1 MKRKLGKTLCSVFLS
16 LAMVVG
22 LLPGMSLTAKADNT
36 ETLLTTITPTGRTTY
51 SVTTAGVGTVSH
63 DNDDYRDTWG
73 WLWHEAAGT
82 LTVSGCEGYTI
93 TKVIFEQ
100 YQSGSFTDSSAPF
113 ELHFDI
119 TSGTNIECLEN
130 NDMIGVSSIEV
141 YGYASSE
148 PSVAV
153 TPEGAGTVTVVDHPT
168 YNNSWQLT
176 ATPAAGYVFKE
187 WTYTWTDYQGSQ
199 QSSTTDNPYSLNKSY
214 YNEGRISDITAVFEV
229 DAPSAAISPENSG
242 TVSVTFDSASNNWI
256 FTASPAEGYVFDE
269 WNFID
274 DGYPNNDES
283 NPLSVN
289 RSTFRNWSNLTAV
302 FEEAPAQTY
311 TVTYCV
317 VNGTWSDGTTADK
330 TETVQ
335 SGSAPASV
343 PSGMIAGAGFTGG
356 SWNPDPSSATITGNI
371 TFTYTFEAESVD
383 PDPVTPDPEPVTPS
397 DTPAP
402 VITPEQIQRMAVEH
416 FVERLY
422 VEALGRQ
429 FDKNGRDA
437 WADILMAGGSASAV
451 ARGFFGSREFLNRD
465 LTNEEFVTI
474 LYKVFYDSVPQTG
487 SYTNWVD
494 ALYNDTMTRS
504 ELIDNFISSYEWASF
519 CARYGVNV

>member
-1 MKRKLGKTLCSVFLS
+1 MKKYLPVLS
-16 LAMVVG
+16 LVLMVMCCNVLFTSCGDDDDEVVNNTIVG
-22 LLPGMSLTAKADNT
+22 
-36 ETLLTTITPTGRTTY
+36 
-51 SVTTAGVGTVSH
+51 
-63 DNDDYRDTWG
+63 
-73 WLWHEAAGT
+73 
-82 LTVSGCEGYTI
+82 
-93 TKVIFEQ
+93 
-100 YQSGSFTDSSAPF
+100 
-113 ELHFDI
+113 
-119 TSGTNIECLEN
+119 
-130 NDMIGVSSIEV
+130 
-141 YGYASSE
+141 
-148 PSVAV
+148 
-153 TPEGAGTVTVVDHPT
+153 
-168 YNNSWQLT
+168 SWT
-176 ATPAAGYVFKE
+176 
-187 WTYTWTDYQGSQ
+187 
-199 QSSTTDNPYSLNKSY
+199 
-214 YNEGRISDITAVFEV
+214 
-229 DAPSAAISPENSG
+229 
-242 TVSVTFDSASNNWI
+242 
-256 FTASPAEGYVFDE
+256 
-269 WNFID
+269 NFID
-274 DGYPNNDES
+274 DGDPNNDES

-289 RSTFRNWSNLTAV
+289 RNTFRNWSNLTAV

-311 TVTYCV
+311 TVTYSV

-335 SGSAPASV
+335 SGLAPASV
-343 PSGMIAGAGFTGG
+343 PSGMIAGSGFTGG
-356 SWNPDPSSATITGNI
+356 SWDTDPSSATITGNI

-504 ELIDNFISSYEWASF
+504 ELIDNFISSYEWSSF

>member
-16 LAMVVG
+16 LTMIFG
-22 LLPGMSLTAKADNT
+22 LIPGIGLTSYADST
-36 ETLLTTITPTGRTTY
+36 EELLTTITATGRDTY
-51 SVTTAGVGTVSH
+51 SQSVDGVVTVTLANMMWYDGT
-63 DNDDYRDTWG
+63 YG
-73 WLWHEAAGT
+73 WLYSGT
-82 LTVSGCEGYTI
+82 ITVEPVEGYTI
-93 TKVIFEQ
+93 TKCRFIQ
-100 YQSGSFTDSSAPF
+100 NDKTPLDDDLAPF
-113 ELHFDI
+113 SIVIDPEDGVSVI
-119 TSGTNIECLEN
+119 TSTGQKRGGRM
-130 NDMIGVSSIEV
+130 DGVTSIEV
-141 YGYASSE
+141 YGYASSK

-214 YNEGRISDITAVFEV
+214 YNEGRISDVTAVFEV

-311 TVTYCV
+311 TVTYSV

-343 PSGMIAGAGFTGG
+343 PTGMIAGSGFTGG

-451 ARGFFGSREFLNRD
+451 ARG
-465 LTNEEFVTI
+465 TNEEFVTI

>member
-1 MKRKLGKTLCSVFLS
+1 MRRKLGKRLCSLLVTMSIVIS
-16 LAMVVG
+16 LILGVTPGLGMTVYAYAEYVDVDDSCRDGGSASENPEGTFVAVPNPGWQFDHWNYYWGEGVGSGSSTDNPLELDYYYYLEVVAYFV
-22 LLPGMSLTAKADNT
+22 PASVQTYT
-36 ETLLTTITPTGRTTY
+36 VTY
-51 SVTTAGVGTVSH
+51 SVVNGTWADGTTADKTETV
-63 DNDDYRDTWG
+63 
-73 WLWHEAAGT
+73 A
-82 LTVSGCEGYTI
+82 SGASPASIPTGMIPSSGYTGGAWDTDPSGATI
-93 TKVIFEQ
+93 T
-100 YQSGSFTDSSAPF
+100 GNT
-113 ELHFDI
+113 
-119 TSGTNIECLEN
+119 
-130 NDMIGVSSIEV
+130 
-141 YGYASSE
+141 
-148 PSVAV
+148 
-153 TPEGAGTVTVVDHPT
+153 
-168 YNNSWQLT
+168 
-176 ATPAAGYVFKE
+176 
-187 WTYTWTDYQGSQ
+187 TYTYT
-199 QSSTTDNPYSLNKSY
+199 
-214 YNEGRISDITAVFEV
+214 FV

-242 TVSVTFDSASNNWI
+242 TVSVTFDSVSNNWI

-274 DGYPNNDES
+274 DGDPNNDES

-311 TVTYCV
+311 TVTYSV

-343 PSGMIAGAGFTGG
+343 PTGMIAASGYTGG
-356 SWNPDPSSATITGNI
+356 SWDTDPSSATITGNI

-504 ELIDNFISSYEWASF
+504 ELIDNFISSYEWSSF

>member
-36 ETLLTTITPTGRTTY
+36 ETLLTTITPTGDTTY
-51 SVTTAGVGTVSH
+51 NETKAGVVTVSQNCDSYIDESYGWVWFVTT
-63 DNDDYRDTWG
+63 
-73 WLWHEAAGT
+73 GT

-93 TKVIFEQ
+93 TKVIFEEDGC
-100 YQSGSFTDSSAPF
+100 GSFTDSSAPF
-113 ELHFDI
+113 ELHFDVI
-119 TSGTNIECLEN
+119 DGSFFACLEN
-130 NDMIGVSSIEV
+130 NEMYGVSSIKV
-141 YGYASSE
+141 YGYANSS
-148 PSVAV
+148 A
-153 TPEGAGTVTVVDHPT
+153 
-168 YNNSWQLT
+168 
-176 ATPAAGYVFKE
+176 
-187 WTYTWTDYQGSQ
+187 
-199 QSSTTDNPYSLNKSY
+199 
-214 YNEGRISDITAVFEV
+214 V

-269 WNFID
+269 WNFLS
-274 DGYPNNDES
+274 DGDLDNDER

-289 RSTFRNWSNLTAV
+289 RNTFRNWSNLTAV
-302 FEEAPAQTY
+302 FEKAPAQTY
-311 TVTYCV
+311 TVTYSV

-343 PSGMIAGAGFTGG
+343 PTGMIAASGYTGG
-356 SWNPDPSSATITGNI
+356 SWDTDPSSATITGNI

-494 ALYNDTMTRS
+494 ALYDDTMTRS

>member
-16 LAMVVG
+16 LTMIFG
-22 LLPGMSLTAKADNT
+22 LIPGMSLTAKADNT
-36 ETLLTTITPTGRTTY
+36 ETLLTTITVTGYTTY
-51 SVTTAGVGTVSH
+51 EETTSGVVTVSH
-63 DNDDYRDTWG
+63 NNDRYQDDYG
-73 WLWHEAAGT
+73 WLWRLSAGT

-100 YQSGSFTDSSAPF
+100 YQFGSFTDSSAPF

-130 NDMIGVSSIEV
+130 NDMIGVSSIKV
-141 YGYASSE
+141 YGYAN
-148 PSVAV
+148 
-153 TPEGAGTVTVVDHPT
+153 TVDT
-168 YNNSWQLT
+168 
-176 ATPAAGYVFKE
+176 
-187 WTYTWTDYQGSQ
+187 
-199 QSSTTDNPYSLNKSY
+199 
-214 YNEGRISDITAVFEV
+214 
-229 DAPSAAISPENSG
+229 PSAAISPENSG

-274 DGYPNNDES
+274 DGDPNNDES

-289 RSTFRNWSNLTAV
+289 RNTFRNWSNLTAV

-311 TVTYCV
+311 TVTYSV

-343 PSGMIAGAGFTGG
+343 PSGMIAGSGFTGG
-356 SWNPDPSSATITGNI
+356 SWDTDPSSATITGNI

-422 VEALGRQ
+422 FEALGRQ